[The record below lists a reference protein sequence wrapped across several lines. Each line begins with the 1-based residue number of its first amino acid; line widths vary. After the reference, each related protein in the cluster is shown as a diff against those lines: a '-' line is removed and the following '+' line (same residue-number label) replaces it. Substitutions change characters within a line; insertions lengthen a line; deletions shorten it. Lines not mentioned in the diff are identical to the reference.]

1 MNVGP
6 TTGPTTAPAT
16 PLVRVRGL
24 SRDYRLPREHLF
36 APAPVHHAVRGVDL
50 DVFDGDAVAII
61 GESGSGKST
70 LVRTMLALD
79 EASAGTVEF
88 DGRPVQQ
95 GSAASL
101 HWFRSQTGI
110 VFQDPYSSLDPR
122 QSIGR
127 IISEPLRALGAAVG
141 DVRDHRALVHE
152 ALEHVGLHTWRAKQ
166 YPHELSGGQRQRVAI
181 ARAIVHRPRLLV
193 GDEALSAL
201 DVTIRAQILEL
212 LRRLRAELGL
222 TIMFVSHDI
231 GLVQH
236 LCNRVAVMHDGRIVE
251 VGDTDAVLE
260 TPQHPYTAALLA
272 AVPTLIERTA

>member
-1 MNVGP
+1 MTIANTSAVSEP
-6 TTGPTTAPAT
+6 IT
-16 PLVRVRGL
+16 PLLRVRGL

-36 APAPVHHAVRGVDL
+36 APAPVRHAVREVDL
-50 DVFDGDAVAII
+50 DVFDGDAIAVI

-88 DGRPVQQ
+88 DGRPVEP

-101 HWFRSQTGI
+101 HWFRSRTGI

-122 QSIGR
+122 QSVGR
-127 IISEPLRALGAAVG
+127 IVSEPLRALGTAG
-141 DVRDHRALVHE
+141 DHRALVHE
-152 ALEHVGLHTWRAKQ
+152 ALEQVGLHTRRARQ
-166 YPHELSGGQRQRVAI
+166 YPHELSGGQRQRIAI

-222 TIMFVSHDI
+222 TIVFVSHDI
-231 GLVQH
+231 GLVGH
-236 LCNRVAVMHDGRIVE
+236 LCNRIAVMRDGRVVE

-260 TPQHPYTAALLA
+260 DPQHPYTAALLR
-272 AVPTLIERTA
+272 AVPTLIERTI